1 MGGDIRQEVY
11 IELPKGFETEKTGK
25 LNKSLYGLK
34 SSPKDWNL
42 KFNNVMLKL
51 GFRRSEN
58 DYCLYVKIAK
68 AYKLYL
74 LLYVD
79 DVLLAGSSIEEVQQ
93 TKSILTREFKVKDL
107 GQMKRY
113 LGISFLR
120 RNECMLLNQTDYLKR
135 VLEKFGMENCKP
147 VATPME
153 VNFQHEILKRDKSD
167 NEEIETKCRKA
178 IGCLMYAML
187 CTRPDLS
194 VSISILSRYQA
205 CASEELWQALKRVFR
220 YISGTL
226 DFSLTFNCK
235 VFKHCIEGYA
245 DSDWAGDRVDRKSTS
260 GYVFKVLGCTVS
272 WSSKKQL
279 SVALSS
285 TESEYV
291 ALSSACSEACWLQ
304 RLYEDFDIR
313 NDCDGSEGDESRR
326 GKSVIIYEDNQSAI
340 KVSKNPE
347 QHTRMRHIDVRHH
360 FIREKVSEGT
370 VEVKYLPTHE
380 QVADVLTK
388 PLGWVLFGEFRK
400 HLGVI
405 KMQSESR

>member
-1 MGGDIRQEVY
+1 MVLIG
-11 IELPKGFETEKTGK
+11 
-25 LNKSLYGLK
+25 
-34 SSPKDWNL
+34 SPKDWNL
-42 KFNNVMLKL
+42 KFNNVVLKL

-58 DYCLYVKIAK
+58 DYCLYVKITE

-79 DVLLAGSSIEEVQQ
+79 DVLLAGSSIEEIQR
-93 TKSILTREFKVKDL
+93 TKSILKGEFKVKDL
-107 GQMKRY
+107 GHMKRY

-120 RNECMLLNQTDYLKR
+120 KNDCMLLNQTDCLKR

-153 VNFQHEILKRDKSD
+153 ANFQHELLKGDKPE
-167 NEEIETKCRKA
+167 NEEMENKCRKA
-178 IGCLMYAML
+178 IGCIMYAML
-187 CTRPDLS
+187 CTRPDFS

-205 CASEELWQALKRVFR
+205 CASKGLWQALKRVLR
-220 YISGTL
+220 YIKGTL
-226 DFSLTFNCK
+226 DYSLAFNCK
-235 VFKHCIEGYA
+235 NFKHYIEGYA
-245 DSDWAGDRVDRKSTS
+245 DSDWAGDGVDRKSTS
-260 GYVFKVLGCTVS
+260 GYVFKVLGCTIS

-291 ALSSACSEACWLQ
+291 ALSSACSEACWLKK
-304 RLYEDFDIR
+304 LCEDFDVKSEG
-313 NDCDGSEGDESRR
+313 DESKCDETEGDESRR
-326 GKSVIIYEDNQSAI
+326 DKSVIIYEDNQSAI

-360 FIREKVSEGT
+360 FIREKVSEGI
-370 VEVKYLPTHE
+370 VEVKYLPTYE
-380 QVADVLTK
+380 QIADVLTK

-405 KMQSESR
+405 ESNRNPNNMSK